1 MQSTTTLPDMVTEIN
16 VNIDSSTYY
25 TINTE
30 YVGLKRI
37 LDILIAVIVVALVL
51 SWLSLILAILIR
63 LESKGTVFFRQSRT
77 GYLGKDFTILKY
89 RTMYETNEYDEPCL
103 HSMGNEDR
111 RITRIGRF
119 LRKTRID
126 EFPQFINV
134 LFGEMS
140 VVGPRPLAKYDVDQ
154 LMKAVPD
161 DFKQIL
167 MIKPG
172 ITSIGQVKIGYAI
185 SITDLVNRLM
195 CDKEYISKM
204 SFSYD
209 CIIIFKTI
217 GVMMKGLG
225 I

>member
-1 MQSTTTLPDMVTEIN
+1 MQSTTTLPEIN
-16 VNIDSSTYY
+16 ITADGNHRTTSAK
-25 TINTE
+25 
-30 YVGLKRI
+30 YVALKRV
-37 LDILIAVIVVALVL
+37 LDILISLIVIALVL
-51 SWLSLILAILIR
+51 SWLNLILAILIKF
-63 LESKGTVFFRQSRT
+63 ESKGSVFFRQKRT
-77 GYLGKDFTILKY
+77 GYLGKDFIILKY
-89 RTMYETNEYDEPCL
+89 RTMYETNEHNESYL
-103 HSMGNEDR
+103 HSMGNEDC

-134 LFGEMS
+134 LLGEMS

-167 MIKPG
+167 VIKPG
-172 ITSIGQVKIGYAI
+172 ITSIGQVKIGYAV

-209 CIIIFKTI
+209 CMIIFKTI
-217 GVMMKGLG
+217 GVMIKGSG